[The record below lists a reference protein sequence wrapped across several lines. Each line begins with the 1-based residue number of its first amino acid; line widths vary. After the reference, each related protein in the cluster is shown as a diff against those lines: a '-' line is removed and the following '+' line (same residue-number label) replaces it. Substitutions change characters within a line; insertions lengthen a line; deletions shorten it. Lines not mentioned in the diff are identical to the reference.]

1 MPSTPLANGTVRV
14 RPSTI
19 SFLAHLLPIAK
30 PGSPRPPQLLAREE
44 KRRWQPLPPFSCG
57 RAAPLLRPRLPGG
70 RSRRS
75 CCCRSSARRG
85 SGGPR
90 CARRRRPLIG
100 GSRRTLS
107 DDLLGMPPLL
117 SKKDC
122 LEGNEAYQTRKLWR
136 GGTFLHPWQYRGVA
150 HASHLVAV
158 TDRQEQGWGCIK
170 EESGAVGEGLLLGG
184 PWGSKVRWVSLLEPY
199 DQKDDRK
206 GSFQAYKHKVDC
218 WSLMESGSCSKI
230 CDILWKLQVGQ
241 AVHEDPT
248 TTTKVYK
255 QQYNNSRNLHLNTA
269 LFSRIIISRLEST
282 SPHNLQSSTI
292 MFCFMFY
299 DQQSFCYCQ
308 CFHSSRYLSMHIL
321 MNRHKT
327 LDSHKYV
334 R

>member
-184 PWGSKVRWVSLLEPY
+184 PWGSKV
-199 DQKDDRK
+199 
-206 GSFQAYKHKVDC
+206 DC

-248 TTTKVYK
+248 TTTK
-255 QQYNNSRNLHLNTA
+255 
-269 LFSRIIISRLEST
+269 
-282 SPHNLQSSTI
+282 
-292 MFCFMFY
+292 
-299 DQQSFCYCQ
+299 QSFCYCQ